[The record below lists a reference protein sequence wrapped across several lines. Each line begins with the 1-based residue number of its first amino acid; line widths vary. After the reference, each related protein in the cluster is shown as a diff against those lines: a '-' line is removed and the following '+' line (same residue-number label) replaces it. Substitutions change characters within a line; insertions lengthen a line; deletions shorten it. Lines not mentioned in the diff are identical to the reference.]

1 MERYTWEHV
10 WTHSTLKKTLY
21 LEGSSSQRLGD
32 GALSR
37 ANNLIKRKI
46 FLIGVIAA
54 GCVIAIA
61 ALIPS
66 VANGQMDNIKTS
78 MAALKTK
85 TATLGAPKV
94 EGSDPVASKDVPALY
109 FGATKMNKNGG
120 TATGRSVLWR
130 SNYPGEALPHRLR
143 SDQGRV
149 GYCHWHLLCRLH
161 EIAGT

>member
-120 TATGRSVLWR
+120 TATGR
-130 SNYPGEALPHRLR
+130 
-143 SDQGRV
+143 
-149 GYCHWHLLCRLH
+149 
-161 EIAGT
+161 